1 MIYFPYFRGKQYELI
16 TIRESATILS
26 ESDFVPIVEPVKSQL
41 SGLSKTIDATLEEGA
56 DIIVI
61 VNPRIGDFSGSNDEL
76 VSLIKE
82 KHSEDKQVT
91 VGILLDESTTLE
103 QATAIINS
111 FEGQNIALVH
121 SGFSQS
127 KALAAKIEGNA
138 QIACSVFEDGKSGK
152 LYQMHFKHQ
161 KHRVL
166 LKDGFEKRRNADH
179 PDVEEVFSDLHLTYG
194 LEGMTGFADFLMVG
208 DDYQESGG
216 PAYTIAIHLTY
227 INAADDD
234 IMYIRHFK
242 SDRQDTPTDPA
253 GKFAEALVKLISH
266 LDSPDNQYYHTSAIA
281 EFRELYAKG
290 HYPGLGYVKKLAMKH
305 HIETFAKYFAS
316 NPAR

>member
-16 TIRESATILS
+16 TIRESAPTLS
-26 ESDFVPIVEPVKSQL
+26 ASGFVPIVEPVKSQL
-41 SGLSKTIDATLEEGA
+41 SGLSKTIDTTLEEGA
-56 DIIVI
+56 NIIVI
-61 VNPRIGDFSGSNDEL
+61 VNPRIGDFSDDNTEL
-76 VSLIKE
+76 VNLIIE
-82 KHSEDKQVT
+82 KHDEDKQVT
-91 VGILLDESTTLE
+91 VGILLDESTTLD
-103 QATAIINS
+103 QALETINT
-111 FEGQNIALVH
+111 FEGQNISLVH

-127 KALAAKIEGNA
+127 KALAAKIEGHA
-138 QIACSVFEDGKSGK
+138 KISCSVFEDGKSGK

-161 KHRVL
+161 QHRVL

-179 PDVEEVFSDLHLTYG
+179 PDVEVFSDLHLTYG

-208 DDYQESGG
+208 DDYQETGG

-227 INAADDD
+227 INAADDE

-253 GKFAEALVKLISH
+253 GKFAEALAKLISH
-266 LDSPDNQYYHTSAIA
+266 LESPDNQYYETSAIV
-281 EFRELYAKG
+281 EFRKLHDKG

-305 HIETFAKYFAS
+305 HIETFAKYFQD
-316 NPAR
+316 NPAQ